1 MLHTPVPEQAP
12 PQPVKVE
19 PAVGA
24 AVRETAT
31 PVLNG
36 AEHAKSGQLIPPKLS
51 VTVPEPFPDKLT
63 LSTGN
68 EWVVFSSTL
77 MV

>member
-1 MLHTPVPEQAP
+1 MVMLHAPVPEQAP

-19 PAVGA
+19 PADGA

-36 AEHAKSGQLIPPKLS
+36 AEHAK
-51 VTVPEPFPDKLT
+51 F
-63 LSTGN
+63 GN
-68 EWVVFSSTL
+68 FA
-77 MV
+77 